1 MLEPTGE
8 YKADH
13 KGKYT
18 RLKDL
23 GSKDNPLG
31 DIKHC
36 PIWGENYKVDGFI
49 AWEYKDRVI
58 RKSPRT
64 DGGYVITME
73 ADVNIHSPGHELND
87 SEKAY
92 LTTWL
97 VNERF
102 RGNEL
107 PKITTDQTN
116 DIKNWRPLSLEE
128 RIMRLLQ
135 YAVKKSPV
143 EGTHLTLGLPLIE
156 EVIDVSESWEAMAL
170 SESINYGGLKYLVDH
185 LIDKNLLKKDPTAA
199 TAIGNPV
206 CVTVEGYT
214 LIEGNERR
222 HEDKNAPV
230 MSLTPALFEQLL
242 NQEEG
247 IALDFKREQ
256 YPFDG
261 KPKDVQS
268 ELLKDILAFAN
279 TQRNSSAYILIGV
292 EEVKGGRSKV
302 VGVENHLDDA
312 KLQQFVNSKTQ
323 PPVDFAY
330 FPFRTEGVEVG
341 IIEIP
346 IQKRPIYPK
355 RTFGKVKENIVYIRR
370 GSATMTATP
379 DESTQMS
386 IESASLASGV
396 TPQIVSESE
405 DSNEPFWKQ
414 NFENFFS
421 QLLDRHS
428 EIVNSIVI
436 RRGIDGEYFGR
447 ECFGYMLQHLRR
459 IYMGAHE
466 QFHAGMHSGDARE
479 VMYEWVNE
487 KYEKFFAE
495 YQSHIDHYFRHLY
508 NVVKFVDD
516 QKDFPKE
523 FQGKKRYTNL
533 IRAQLSSDELGLL
546 FYNCLSK
553 RGAKFRDLVEKY
565 ALLQDMRFETLINQ
579 EHKNLYAPSAYGEF
593 K

>member
-1 MLEPTGE
+1 MLE
-8 YKADH
+8 
-13 KGKYT
+13 
-18 RLKDL
+18 
-23 GSKDNPLG
+23 SI
-31 DIKHC
+31 IKHC

-49 AWEYKDRVI
+49 EWETENRVI
-58 RKSPRT
+58 SKSPRT
-64 DGGYVITME
+64 GGGYVITME

-107 PKITTDQTN
+107 PKITTNQID
-116 DIKNWRPLSLEE
+116 DIKNWCPLSREE

-156 EVIDVSESWEAMAL
+156 KAIDVSESWEAMAW
-170 SESINYGGLKYLVDH
+170 SESIDYKGLKYLVDY
-185 LIDKNLLKKDPTAA
+185 LIDKNLLKKDPTVA

-242 NQEEG
+242 HQEEG
-247 IALDFKREQ
+247 TALDFKREQ
-256 YPFDG
+256 YAFEKAPA
-261 KPKDVQS
+261 DVKS

-302 VGVENHLDDA
+302 VGVETHLDDA

-330 FPFRTEGVEVG
+330 FPFCTEGVEVG

-346 IQKRPIYPK
+346 VQKRPIYPK
-355 RTFGKVKENIVYIRR
+355 RTFGKLEENRVYIRR
-370 GSATMTATP
+370 GSSTMTATP
-379 DESTQMS
+379 PEIIQMG
-386 IESASLASGV
+386 ESARLASSV
-396 TPQIVSESE
+396 TPQIVSESA
-405 DSNEPFWKQ
+405 DSNEPLQKQ

-421 QLLDRHS
+421 QLLNRHS

-447 ECFGYMLQHLRR
+447 ECFGYMLRNLRR

-466 QFHAGMHSGDARE
+466 QFYAGMHSGDARE
-479 VMYEWVNE
+479 VMYEWVND

-508 NVVKFVDD
+508 NVVKFVH
-516 QKDFPKE
+516 QSDFSFE
-523 FQGKKRYTNL
+523 AKRFYTNL

-553 RGAKFRDLVEKY
+553 REAKFKDLVEKY
-565 ALLQDMRFETLINQ
+565 ALLEDMRFETLINK
-579 EHKNLYAPSAYGEF
+579 EHKNFYAPSAYGESG
-593 K
+593 

>member
-1 MLEPTGE
+1 MLELIGE

-13 KGKYT
+13 KGRYT
-18 RLKDL
+18 RRKEL
-23 GSKDNPLG
+23 GSRDNPLG

-49 AWEYKDRVI
+49 AWEHEDRVI
-58 RKSPRT
+58 SKSPRT
-64 DGGYVITME
+64 GGSYVITEE

-87 SEKAY
+87 SEKAS

-97 VNERF
+97 VNERL
-102 RGNEL
+102 RGSER
-107 PKITTDQTN
+107 PKITTDQID

-143 EGTHLTLGLPLIE
+143 EGTHLTLGLPPIE
-156 EVIDVSESWEAMAL
+156 EVIDVSESWEAMAW
-170 SESINYGGLKYLVDH
+170 SESIDYRGLQYLVDY

-199 TAIGNPV
+199 TAIGNPI

-214 LIEGNERR
+214 LIKRNEKMRED
-222 HEDKNAPV
+222 EDKPV
-230 MSLTPALFEQLL
+230 MSLTPDLFEQLL
-242 NQEEG
+242 HQEEG
-247 IALDFKREQ
+247 TGLDFKREQ

-261 KPKDVQS
+261 EPKDVQS
-268 ELLKDILAFAN
+268 ELLKDILTFAN
-279 TQRNSSAYILIGV
+279 TQRNSNAYILIGV

-302 VGVENHLDDA
+302 VGVETHLDDA

-330 FPFRTEGVEVG
+330 FPFHTEGVEVG

-346 IQKRPIYPK
+346 VQKRPIYPK

-370 GSATMTATP
+370 GSSTMTATP
-379 DESTQMS
+379 PEIIHMG
-386 IESASLASGV
+386 IESASLASGIV
-396 TPQIVSESE
+396 PQHVPESA
-405 DSNEPFWKQ
+405 DSNEPLQKQ

-421 QLLDRHS
+421 QLLNGHS

-447 ECFGYMLQHLRR
+447 ECFGYMLRNLRR

-466 QFHAGMHSGDARE
+466 QFYAGMHSGDARE
-479 VMYEWVNE
+479 VMYEWVND

-495 YQSHIDHYFRHLY
+495 YQSHVDHYFRHLY
-508 NVVKFVDD
+508 NVVKFVH
-516 QKDFPKE
+516 QSDFSFE
-523 FQGKKRYTNL
+523 AKKFYTNL

-546 FYNCLSK
+546 FYHSLSDQ
-553 RGAKFRDLVEKY
+553 GNKFKDLVEKY
-565 ALLQDMRFETLINQ
+565 ALLEDMRFETLINK
-579 EHKNLYAPSAYGEF
+579 EHKNLYAPSAYSES